1 MARLRIIA
9 GEFGGRFISADVGRG
24 THPMGDRVRSGMF
37 ASLASRDVLDGA
49 RVLDAF
55 AGTGAVGLEA
65 LSRGAASAVFI
76 ESDKVAARV
85 IQQNIDTLGV
95 GDRAKVIN
103 TTVANWLKTRDLTDE
118 FDLIFADPPY
128 HRPQFSTVFSL
139 VEALKSKG
147 LMILCQVKGVSRN
160 LTKELLWWMIFAVTE
175 KRLLLFTPDHSL
187 AVRWAMSGQWLC

>member
-9 GEFGGRFISADVGRG
+9 GKFGGRFINADVNRS

-65 LSRGAASAVFI
+65 LSRGAKSVVFL
-76 ESDKVAARV
+76 EKDRTAAKVIR
-85 IQQNIDTLGV
+85 QNIETLGV

-103 TTVANWLKTRDLTDE
+103 TTVSNWLAARDSTDE

-128 HRPQFSTVFSL
+128 NNPQFSTVYRLFD
-139 VEALKSKG
+139 ALKSKG
-147 LMILCQVKGVSRN
+147 LMILSKPVRTCESEPSKGVVVVDDFRSYGEATLVFYR
-160 LTKELLWWMIFAVTE
+160 KI
-175 KRLLLFTPDHSL
+175 
-187 AVRWAMSGQWLC
+187 

>member
-9 GEFGGRFISADVGRG
+9 GEFGGRFISADVGRS

-37 ASLASRDVLDGA
+37 ASLASRGVLSGA

-76 ESDKVAARV
+76 ENDKVAARV

-128 HRPQFSTVFSL
+128 NRPQFSTVSMS
-139 VEALKSKG
+139 SKR
-147 LMILCQVKGVSRN
+147 CESEPNKGVVVVDDFRSYGEA
-160 LTKELLWWMIFAVTE
+160 T
-175 KRLLLFTPDHSL
+175 L
-187 AVRWAMSGQWLC
+187 AFYSKL